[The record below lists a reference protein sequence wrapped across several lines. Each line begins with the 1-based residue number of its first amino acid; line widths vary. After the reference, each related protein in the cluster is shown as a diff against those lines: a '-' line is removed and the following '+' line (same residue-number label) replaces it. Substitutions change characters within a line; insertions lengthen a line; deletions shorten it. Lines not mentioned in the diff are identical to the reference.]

1 MNRFFIKLLLFPILL
16 GFCTQLDAS
25 HIVGGEINYRCLGD
39 NNFEISMTIYR
50 DCFYGVPLFDNPA
63 SIGFFDEN
71 NQLDTTVAEHGELLV
86 YVRNNDTLSPV
97 LENPCYVVPPD
108 VCVHTTTYLDTVHL
122 PFREGGY
129 QLVYQRCCRN
139 ETIVNISNPF
149 FTGASYTADISERA
163 LLECNNSA
171 EFKEWLPLYICV
183 NEPIEYDHSAI
194 DPDGDSL
201 VYRLCQ
207 PLSGVDFNA
216 PIPQPPN
223 NPPYDPVEWV
233 GDPFSLT
240 NMLGGED
247 SLQIDPHTG
256 LLTGTPTI
264 IGQFVV
270 GICVDEYRD
279 GELISTT
286 FRDFQYNVGVCG
298 VTSSSYFAAPNYCNQ
313 FEIQFENLSHNALG
327 QIWIVGDLEEPY
339 DTSTAFEPVLSFPEE
354 HGEYEV
360 TLISLGNTE
369 ACNDTFTR
377 TINILDIDFEA
388 EIGVERGE
396 CTDSIELG
404 FSANILSDIPGPNLY
419 RSVVEWGTS
428 STIITDSVWSMEF
441 SGVRTVN
448 VDLRI
453 INQEY
458 GCWKV
463 ISEEIPTGLI
473 FDDGVSDNQF
483 ICKGAEVNLYP
494 DYDAFN
500 TYIWSPE
507 ESLMDPPETSN
518 PIAMPLETTLYTAEV
533 INESCRGEVTVE
545 VEVFDQDAYEVPDT
559 ICTLGNIVVTS
570 PWGEEATNLRWRLY
584 RDSVLFGQGSGVKD
598 TLSIPSSGDWELKVI
613 DSSAVY
619 QGVGCRTEYIIP
631 LHIIDQDV
639 ELHAEW
645 ETGRCID
652 SLDAKFTA
660 EIIGDF
666 EPGEYL
672 WIIEG
677 DTFQTAVPEF
687 EYTFVGNAEL
697 LAKVLI
703 PNDLGCELSDE
714 ITIETGI
721 EEEVFFF
728 DFIEICRGDTIVLDA
743 GQDGEHI
750 WTPNTYF
757 ITDDTIANPTVVP
770 QSSSV
775 YTAEVK
781 IGPHC
786 TAYYEVDVL
795 ARKIDL
801 ELEDLI
807 VCDTLDV
814 FFELPELENVIYY
827 WEVKDGDDILESDSS
842 HIVSFSVPDSGI
854 YELEVTATD
863 TLFGCV
869 EVTSA
874 EIRVLESVIAGM
886 QIGTELVGCLDT
898 VEFALNAEP
907 GDLPGVEYN
916 WQISGDVDMTLT
928 GPEHLLT
935 FEEAVFLE
943 IELTAMDS
951 LGCRIVET
959 TEVEVDLISADLTTD
974 TLEICLGDTVR
985 LNPDFNP
992 DYNYTWSPAFGFID
1006 GITDPNPRVS
1016 PSETT
1021 LYTTRIESG
1030 ACSVEKQVLVVVLPL
1045 PEITGISATPDRI
1058 FRFQESSGLL
1068 VEFNPPDS
1076 EVSWHPPDG
1085 LDDPGVSNPEAMPDS
1100 TTTYTATVT
1109 SPNGCVNSAS
1119 VLLTVVDVPCET
1131 PYVFLPNAFSPNGD
1145 GENDV
1150 LYLRGVHIDRFELV
1164 IYNRWGQEV
1173 FRTTEL
1179 DRGWDGTFKG
1189 EDQPT
1194 GAYGYYLD
1202 VECIGGDRFSR
1213 QGNVNLIR

>member
-1 MNRFFIKLLLFPILL
+1 MNRVFIKLLLFPILL
-16 GFCTQLDAS
+16 GFCTQLNAS
-25 HIVGGEINYRCLGD
+25 HIVGGEITYRCLGD

-50 DCFYGVPLFDNPA
+50 DCFYGVPFFDNPA
-63 SIGFFDEN
+63 SIGFFDED
-71 NQLDTTVAEHGELLV
+71 NQLVTDVASNGQLFV
-86 YVRNNDTLSPV
+86 FVRNNDTLSPV
-97 LENPCYVVPPD
+97 LENPCHVVPPD

-122 PFREGGY
+122 PFLEGGY

-139 ETIVNISNPF
+139 ETIVNIADPF
-149 FTGASYTADISERA
+149 FTGASYTANISETA

-171 EFKEWLPLYICV
+171 EFKEWPPLYICL
-183 NEPIEYDHSAI
+183 NERIEFDHSAI

-201 VYRLCQ
+201 VYRLCE
-207 PLSGVDFNA
+207 PLSGVAFNN
-216 PIPQPPN
+216 PRPQPPN
-223 NPPYDPVEWV
+223 NPPYDPVVWV

-240 NMLGGED
+240 NMLGGDD

-286 FRDFQYNVGVCG
+286 FRDFQYNVGVCSET
-298 VTSSSYFAAPNYCNQ
+298 TSSFFAAENYCNQ
-313 FEIQFENLSHNALG
+313 FELQFENLSDNAMG
-327 QIWIVGDLEEPY
+327 HFWVVGDLEEPY
-339 DTSTAFEPVLSFPEE
+339 DPATGFEPVLSFPEE
-354 HGEYEV
+354 AGDYEV
-360 TLISLGNTE
+360 TLIAFGNTE

-377 TINILDIDFEA
+377 TISILDIDFEV

-396 CTDSIELG
+396 CTDSIELD
-404 FSANILSDIPGPNLY
+404 FSADILADLPGPNQF
-419 RSVVEWGTS
+419 RWVVEWGNS
-428 STIITDSVWSMEF
+428 STIITDSIWSMEF

-453 INQEY
+453 INQEF

-473 FDDGVSDNQF
+473 FDDGASDYLF
-483 ICKGAEVNLYP
+483 ICSGTEVELYP
-494 DYDAFN
+494 DFDTFN

-507 ESLMDPPETSN
+507 VGLLDPPDTPN
-518 PIAMPLETTLYTAEV
+518 PRAMPEENTIYTAEV

-545 VEVFDQDAYEVPDT
+545 VEIFDQDAFEEPDT
-559 ICTLGNIVVTS
+559 ICAVGQVTFTS
-570 PWGEEATNLRWRLY
+570 PWGEDATSLNWQFFRGG
-584 RDSVLFGQGSGVKD
+584 SLFGTRTGDVVTFNFFS
-598 TLSIPSSGDWELKVI
+598 PGDWEVVLI
-613 DSSAVY
+613 DRDTTY
-619 QGVGCRTEYIIP
+619 PGCRPELTIP
-631 LHIIDQDV
+631 LHIVDLDV
-639 ELHAEW
+639 EIQAEW

-652 SLDAKFTA
+652 SLDAYFSA

-666 EPGEYL
+666 DPGQYL

-677 DTFQTAVPEF
+677 DTFETAVPEF
-687 EYTFVGNAEL
+687 EYTFIGNAEIR
-697 LAKVLI
+697 AKVLI

-721 EEEVFFF
+721 EQEVFLF
-728 DFIEICRGDTIVLDA
+728 DSIEICRGDTIVLDA
-743 GQDGEHI
+743 GHDGDHI
-750 WTPNTYF
+750 WMPNTYF
-757 ITDDTIANPTVVP
+757 TTADTIPNPEVVP
-770 QSSSV
+770 QSSIV
-775 YTAEVK
+775 YAAEVEVDS
-781 IGPHC
+781 IC
-786 TAYYEVDVL
+786 TLFYEVDIL
-795 ARKIDL
+795 TRGINL
-801 ELEDLI
+801 GLEDLI

-814 FFELPELENVIYY
+814 FFELPDLDIVSYY
-827 WEVKDGDDILESDSS
+827 WEVKDGDDILASDSS
-842 HIVSFSVPDSGI
+842 HIISFSVPDSGI
-854 YELEVTATD
+854 YELEVIATD

-869 EVTSA
+869 EIASA
-874 EIRVLESVIAGM
+874 EIRVLESVLAEIE
-886 QIGTELVGCLDT
+886 IETDLVGCLDT
-898 VEFALNAEP
+898 VEFALNAGP
-907 GDLPGVEYN
+907 GDLPGVEYT
-916 WQISGDVDMTLT
+916 WQISGDIDLILT
-928 GPEHLLT
+928 GAEHLLT
-935 FEEAVFLE
+935 FEEGVFLQ
-943 IELTAMDS
+943 IELTATDS

-959 TEVEVDLISADLTTD
+959 TEVEVGLITADLITD

-1021 LYTTRIESG
+1021 LYTTRIVSG
-1030 ACSVEKQVLVVVLPL
+1030 DCSVEKQVLVVVLPL
-1045 PEITGISATPDRI
+1045 PDITGISANPDRI
-1058 FRFQESSGLL
+1058 VRFQESSGLL

-1085 LDDPGVSNPEAMPDS
+1085 LDDPGVANPEAMPDS
-1100 TTTYTATVT
+1100 TTTYTATIT
-1109 SPNGCVNSAS
+1109 SPDGCVNSAS
-1119 VLLTVVDVPCET
+1119 VVLTVVDLPCET

-1150 LYLRGVHIDRFELV
+1150 LYLRGVDIDRFELI